1 MLRGSGIDVVRAA
14 LCTTAGEAADAAA
27 AAGRFPAVVKVARS
41 AHRSDTG
48 GVRLGL
54 ADAAAVRAAAADLLT
69 GTDAVLVSPQL
80 AGVEVAVGALRD
92 PSFGPVVMVGL
103 GGIWVEVLDD
113 VAFALAPLTHAEAR
127 DLLLGLRGAA
137 LLTGGRGTAAVDLDA
152 LAAVV
157 VRAGDLLVTRPAI
170 AGLDLNPVL
179 ASAAGAVAVDW
190 KITV

>member
-1 MLRGSGIDVVRAA
+1 M
-14 LCTTAGEAADAAA
+14 
-27 AAGRFPAVVKVARS
+27 
-41 AHRSDTG
+41 
-48 GVRLGL
+48 
-54 ADAAAVRAAAADLLT
+54 
-69 GTDAVLVSPQL
+69 SPQL